1 MSQEI
6 NKFVVECGAL
16 KKSYGPEFDE
26 VVLQGLD
33 LRVKSGTS
41 IAITGSSGSGK
52 TTLLNIIAGLDG
64 PDAGEV
70 SVSGQLL
77 AELNSSEM
85 CKFRNQNIGFVF
97 QFHNLLSEFTAVE
110 NIAMPLM
117 IAGSP
122 RKLAVDQ
129 ALYLMDK
136 VGLVKKRADYRLI
149 CLGASVKESRSA
161 SYCYESNLSIGR

>member
-1 MSQEI
+1 M
-6 NKFVVECGAL
+6 
-16 KKSYGPEFDE
+16 
-26 VVLQGLD
+26 LQGLD
-33 LRVKSGTS
+33 LRVSSGTS

-52 TTLLNIIAGLDG
+52 TTLLNIIAGLDS

-70 SVSGQLL
+70 YVSGQLL

-85 CKFRNQNIGFVF
+85 CKFRNRNIGFVF

-122 RKLAVDQ
+122 RRLAVDQ
-129 ALYLMDK
+129 ALHLMDK
-136 VGLVKKRADYRLI
+136 VGLGKKQADYRLVVW
-149 CLGASVKESRSA
+149 GRVSKNRGSA